1 MIIATYQLELDGPD
15 GPFGPSIKVP
25 AVLKSD
31 YDALAAQLAELR
43 KHLGTLTPGGSHTC
57 ITCAAHCVAIGD
69 MEARIAALEAA
80 LREIVTDGDYT
91 APESMKRIAREALG
105 LTAETDVKRPEH
117 ATAQSVTQAQTL
129 RSDIN
134 IPCSCGPGDCNK
146 RILAHNE
153 YCTEDRRAF
162 EVEEDLLL
170 DRRVYGTSFHKIVN
184 GKKVRVHPLDVRIIN
199 DMPKD
204 SSNTEC
210 IASKTEGKP

>member
-1 MIIATYQLELDGPD
+1 MTNPEFYAQTIERLHARVQGLEADKARD
-15 GPFGPSIKVP
+15 QI
-25 AVLKSD
+25 VLRD
-31 YDALAAQLAELR
+31 LTARAEQLAAEVRQWRICVYQDENKPFDWKQDVCPHGR
-43 KHLGTLTPGGSHTC
+43 TPP
-57 ITCAAHCVAIGD
+57 
-69 MEARIAALEAA
+69 
-80 LREIVTDGDYT
+80 IVCSDCY
-91 APESMKRIAREALG
+91 PL
-105 LTAETDVKRPEH
+105 ETDVKRPEH

-184 GKKVRVHPLDVRIIN
+184 GKKVRVHPRDVRIIN

-210 IASKTEGKP
+210 IASKIKGDQ